1 MSMSEILT
9 ALPQMQQ
16 LAEQL
21 MTDRVRIER
30 LTGQMSVD
38 PETGLSEPESTL
50 VYEGP
55 AKLQTYGGIA
65 QQSAASATGDTSNL
79 GGVVPVWSL
88 RLDLPI
94 SVVGARSGDIAMVVA
109 SREAALTGSRLRLI
123 NLQSEKTHATARR
136 WNVQEIPHSGGGDTS

>member
-1 MSMSEILT
+1 MSEILT

-30 LTGQMSVD
+30 LTGRMSVD

>member
-1 MSMSEILT
+1 MVSAVT
-9 ALPQMQQ
+9 AL
-16 LAEQL
+16 LDRARRKAEQL

-30 LTGQMSVD
+30 LTGRMSVD
-38 PETGLSEPESTL
+38 PETGLSEPESVL
-50 VYEGP
+50 VYEGA
-55 AKLQTYGGIA
+55 AKVQTYGGIA
-65 QQSAASATGDTSNL
+65 QQSSASATGDTSNL

-109 SREAALTGSRLRLI
+109 SRDAALTGNQLRLI

-136 WNVQEIPHSGGGDTS
+136 WNVQEIPHSGGGDTP